1 MADTGKEKAERLLG
15 EIESLAQSLGT
26 RSEIAA
32 KRLVD
37 LQAMRT
43 SVLHDFPKDM
53 GGQKDGSWGDMNEQT
68 STQLLRRL
76 EDLKGLYYRLDHPG
90 PSDPDNLMFY
100 EYATKRQIYWL
111 FAYGVLFTLAL
122 LTILRLGW
130 GQAVA
135 PGAGAATILQV
146 VIVAGGLGGCLRLL
160 PSLVTYV
167 GNRELLRSWLLHY
180 YVMPVLGAGLAPLI
194 YFLFFSGQIGAQ
206 DGSDD
211 AVQNL
216 HYAVALTALTGLF
229 AKDGMDKLKDVY
241 RTVFASTAQG
251 KDKLTES

>member
-1 MADTGKEKAERLLG
+1 MADPSKEKAERLVQ
-15 EIESLAQSLGT
+15 EIDALIEMLGT
-26 RSEIAA
+26 KSEIAV

-37 LQAMRT
+37 LRAMRT
-43 SVLHDFPKDM
+43 SVLHDIPQEM
-53 GGQKDGSWGDMNEQT
+53 GGEVAESWGAMSERT
-68 STQLLRRL
+68 REQLLIRL
-76 EDLKGLYYRLDHPG
+76 GDLKEAYHRLAVTG

-100 EYATKRQIYWL
+100 EYVTTKQIYWL
-111 FAYGVLFTLAL
+111 FAYGVVFTLAL
-122 LTILRLGW
+122 LTVLRLCW
-130 GQAVA
+130 AQAVA
-135 PGAGAATILQV
+135 PGAGAETILLV

-160 PSLVTYV
+160 PSFVTYV